1 MVGNLKIVFVLM
13 LMMLTGT
20 KVFAQDIETMINDQA
35 LRKQQE
41 LADKKLA
48 RRQKEE
54 QKKAEKLA
62 KMERIDTKK
71 SETYTVP
78 VYLFGI
84 SAQFGDSVVYVT
96 NLQMVDN
103 AQLTKKY
110 DYLAYRSDYSSQFRK
125 YIADTYKIKHPV
137 TSVVFEKNRKKALK
151 RFNKILKRYENNK
164 SMHLMQV
171 TDDKF
176 HFSVMNS
183 ID

>member
-1 MVGNLKIVFVLM
+1 MLKIVLVLTLM
-13 LMMLTGT
+13 LWAGT
-20 KVFAQDIETMINDQA
+20 DVSAQEFETMINDMA

-48 RRQKEE
+48 KRQKEE
-54 QKKAEKLA
+54 KKKAEKIA
-62 KMERIDTKK
+62 KLERIDTKK
-71 SETYTVP
+71 SETYTTP

-96 NLQMVDN
+96 NLQKLDN

-110 DYLAYRSDYSSQFRK
+110 DYLAFRSDYSNQFRK
-125 YIADTYKIKHPV
+125 YIVDTYQMKRPV
-137 TSVVFEKNRKKALK
+137 TSVVFHKDRKKALK
-151 RFNKILKRYENNK
+151 RFNKILKRYEK

-176 HFSVMNS
+176 QFAVTAIN
-183 ID
+183 